1 MDETEVVSEEQMP
14 DDMRECLSWSPSHIQ
29 LKLIPLFQ
37 ELIAFRKATLPPV
50 EEVKPSAD

>member
-37 ELIAFRKATLPPV
+37 ELIAFRNATLPPV